1 MEGLGVNDLVYT
13 NNNGQINAAGFKI
26 NSHLMSGGESAVHV
40 VNDTQKSGGGAMG
53 AAAVSD
59 MFKGLAVPAGLLY
72 LQQNFGKKYPTKSNK
87 ETLEPG
93 LFERLLDFASDTPSS
108 KSKATKSTTR
118 KKQSRKSKTS
128 KTKSSKTKKNT
139 RRNR

>member
-1 MEGLGVNDLVYT
+1 MEGFGVGDLVYT

-26 NSHLMSGGESAVHV
+26 NSHLMSGGESALHV
-40 VNDTQKSGGGAMG
+40 VSDTSQAGGGIMG

-72 LQQNFGKKYPTKSNK
+72 LQQNFGKKYPTKSNR

-93 LFERLLDFASDTPSS
+93 LFERLLDFASDTKKSRSS
-108 KSKATKSTTR
+108 KPSTK
-118 KKQSRKSKTS
+118 KKQSRS
-128 KTKSSKTKKNT
+128 N
-139 RRNR
+139 

>member
-1 MEGLGVNDLVYT
+1 MEGFGVNDLVYT

-26 NSHLMSGGESAVHV
+26 NSHLMSGGESALQI
-40 VNDTQKSGGGAMG
+40 VNNTNQTGGGIMG

-72 LQQNFGKKYPTKSNK
+72 LQQNVGKTYPTTSNR

-93 LFERLLDFASDTPSS
+93 LFERLLDFASDTPQSKSGKTTTRKRKSRKSRKSNSS
-108 KSKATKSTTR
+108 KSAKSR
-118 KKQSRKSKTS
+118 KK
-128 KTKSSKTKKNT
+128 T

>member
-1 MEGLGVNDLVYT
+1 MEGFGAGDLVYT

-26 NSHLMSGGESAVHV
+26 NSHLMSGGESALHV
-40 VNDTQKSGGGAMG
+40 VSGGAQKGGGIMG

-72 LQQNFGKKYPTKSNK
+72 LQQNFGKKYPTKSNR

-93 LFERLLDFASDTPSS
+93 LFERLLDFASDTKKSKSSKPSTRKRQSRRSNSS
-108 KSKATKSTTR
+108 KSVKSR
-118 KKQSRKSKTS
+118 KK
-128 KTKSSKTKKNT
+128 T

>member
-1 MEGLGVNDLVYT
+1 MEGFGVGDLVYT

-26 NSHLMSGGESAVHV
+26 NSHLMSGGESALHV
-40 VNDTQKSGGGAMG
+40 VSDKAQAGGGIMG

-72 LQQNFGKKYPTKSNK
+72 LQQNFGKKYPTKSNR

-93 LFERLLDFASDTPSS
+93 LFERLLDFASDTKKSRSS
-108 KSKATKSTTR
+108 KPSTK
-118 KKQSRKSKTS
+118 KKQSRRSN
-128 KTKSSKTKKNT
+128 SSKSVKSRKKT

>member
-1 MEGLGVNDLVYT
+1 MEGFGVGDLVYT

-26 NSHLMSGGESAVHV
+26 NSHLMSGGESALHV
-40 VNDTQKSGGGAMG
+40 VSDKSQAGGGIMG

-72 LQQNFGKKYPTKSNK
+72 LQQNFGKKYPTKSNR

-93 LFERLLDFASDTPSS
+93 LFERLLDFASDTKKSRSS
-108 KSKATKSTTR
+108 KPSTK
-118 KKQSRKSKTS
+118 KKQSRRSN
-128 KTKSSKTKKNT
+128 SSKSVKSRKKT